1 MKFLLIFE
9 WGALHFQFAL
19 GLTNCVASPAFTRLS
34 ISWDTYLGI
43 PKLRRKKTSYAE
55 DIMLERLH
63 GDYVGLERVAQGTPI
78 LLALSYLNLLSPGG
92 RYVNEQVFRY
102 FRTRL
107 KVTQLTLSGAKTSY
121 PGHGLLRL

>member
-1 MKFLLIFE
+1 MGRPTFSICTGPHK
-9 WGALHFQFAL
+9 
-19 GLTNCVASPAFTRLS
+19 CVASPAFTRLS

-43 PKLRRKKTSYAE
+43 PKLRGKKTSYAE

-63 GDYVGLERVAQGTPI
+63 GDYIGLERVAQGTPI
-78 LLALSYLNLLSPGG
+78 PLALSYLNLLSPGG

-107 KVTQLTLSGAKTSY
+107 KAKTIY
-121 PGHGLLRL
+121 PGRGLLRL